1 MFGKNLVVQLWC
13 KTLPTNQIAVFFD
26 HQYLWKY
33 SIDTLDFLH
42 GDNHKQKE
50 GFEITTLVGC
60 GQLCLSF
67 SQIVG
72 FFHHQYFWKESA
84 NNVHFCIM

>member
-13 KTLPTNQIAVFFD
+13 KTLPTNQNAVFFD

-50 GFEITTLVGC
+50 GFEITTFGRMWPVVPLIQSDC
-60 GQLCLSF
+60 RILSSSIF
-67 SQIVG
+67 LEGISQ
-72 FFHHQYFWKESA
+72 
-84 NNVHFCIM
+84 